1 MMLMARE
8 EDFFEIYI
16 FNIDY
21 LVGDWE
27 SSSGREVGRRGRRR
41 EEDGRWVR
49 RRDRFEMVGFFSN
62 V

>member
-1 MMLMARE
+1 MTLMARE

-41 EEDGRWVR
+41 EEDGRWV
-49 RRDRFEMVGFFSN
+49 
-62 V
+62 